1 MSIAQIAPH
10 SRGVLRLHGWLL
22 MAWAASVGVATS
34 ALLLHA
40 GAVHSLALR
49 YTLGAGAVYFIGFVL
64 GGWWYAKWWNARRGL
79 TTDMPQHAN
88 TAEVLEYQQAEE
100 AARKKFEWFDWL
112 GDFGSLGDD
121 PLSAVLAV
129 FMLLGVVIV
138 LALLMGYLPVI
149 ATDAFASFL
158 AEVVLEFVIGAVIAR
173 RVLKPRALDAYWSI
187 MLRKTWLVGLLL
199 MLVCGAVGYG
209 IQTLFPDAL
218 TLFQVFH

>member
-1 MSIAQIAPH
+1 
-10 SRGVLRLHGWLL
+10 
-22 MAWAASVGVATS
+22 MAWAASVGFATS

-79 TTDMPQHAN
+79 VADMPEHAS
-88 TAEVLEYQQAEE
+88 TTEALEYQQAED

-121 PLSAVLAV
+121 PLSALVAV
-129 FMLLGVVIV
+129 FMLLGVVVV
-138 LALLMGYLPVI
+138 LALLMGYLPVL

-158 AEVVLEFVIGAVIAR
+158 AEVILEFVIGAVIAR
-173 RVLKPRALDAYWSI
+173 RVLKPRVLDDYWGI
-187 MLRKTWLVGLLL
+187 TLRKTWLVGLL
-199 MLVCGAVGYG
+199 MMVVCGGAGYG
-209 IQTLFPDAL
+209 IQRMNPEAL
-218 TLFQVFH
+218 TLFQLFR